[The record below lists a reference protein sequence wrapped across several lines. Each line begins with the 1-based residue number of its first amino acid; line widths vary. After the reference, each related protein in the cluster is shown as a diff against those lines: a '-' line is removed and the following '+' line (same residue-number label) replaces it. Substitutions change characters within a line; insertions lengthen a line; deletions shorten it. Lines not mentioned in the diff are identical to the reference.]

1 MNDTIQDIV
10 SMIVLHLRNTNQ
22 NELVDIIKGAEYSLE
37 FEEHDNWGAGKDFYR
52 LQFSLSFT
60 DFSKCIEKKKE
71 YEQIIYDAL
80 ISFYKDDH
88 FVITGIDIVSKI
100 ERFIDWAAI
109 EPNYSKENVITL
121 LNTEKDYLIKVATGE
136 LQIKGTSVNNDYKTL
151 HSTLYT
157 LLKQLGVN
165 HVNSYSDLWAWYN
178 DYKKQNLDSY
188 QKRRDFINELYKPL
202 LEILIQ
208 SQNNSINKKTMTE
221 KPSLHTLS
229 QFLKKNKGFDC
240 SFGHISVNVQD
251 TLGQGG
257 NGIVYKGTLQNY
269 DVAIKF
275 LIEYSSKKLE
285 RFKAEYLNISIVR
298 NKLCNII
305 NYIFYDE
312 LNANGAIFPY
322 IIMEICPLSLK
333 KKKHN
338 TDNITFDE
346 TMKLFNF
353 LCDALDSFEK
363 QDIIHRDLKPDNI
376 LIDNEDNF
384 IISDFGIAHF
394 SEKYPIQ
401 GLTKKGERLANFEF
415 AAPEQING
423 GNITYATDIYALFQI
438 IYWFVFNE
446 TNRGTGGKHLYDV
459 FHNSNAKYLDQLL
472 YKGIS
477 NSPEDRYQNISEI
490 RTALK
495 NMQIET
501 KEINPFDDMH
511 IFSRI
516 IRSTIPEFFNKITY
530 TNNRDDINSVL
541 LKIKSA
547 KTNRPFE
554 FNTGTSNNTIENI
567 EIIDN
572 GNVLIN
578 DHELCISGMWGCL
591 SNDTYNDILILET
604 LPVKPYIIN
613 DQEEWAV
620 AVLENSDMIPVREIE
635 SGFVRYH
642 GKVVP
647 TNELKI
653 QERYIYPENL
663 HERYYAIGAFAHCSI
678 IQKNDCYLD
687 ALQRKENLTQDD
699 IKTFRE
705 HISRNKSKEIHMY
718 L

>member
-1 MNDTIQDIV
+1 MNDNIQDIV
-10 SMIVLHLRNTNQ
+10 SMIIQYLRNTSQ
-22 NELVDIIKGAEYSLE
+22 NELVDLIKKADYSLE
-37 FEEHDNWGAGKDFYR
+37 FEGHDSWVVERDFYR

-60 DFSKCIEKKKE
+60 DFSKSIDKKSQ
-71 YEQIIYDAL
+71 YEQVIFDAL
-80 ISFYKDDH
+80 TSFYNDDYT
-88 FVITGIDIVSKI
+88 VISGVDIVSKI

-109 EPNYSKENVITL
+109 APEYTKESIISL

-136 LQIKGTSVNNDYKTL
+136 LQIKGTSANNDYKTL
-151 HSTLYT
+151 HSKLCI
-157 LLKQLGVN
+157 LLKQLGLN
-165 HVNSYSDLWAWYN
+165 HVNSYTDLWAWFN

-188 QKRRDFINELYKPL
+188 QKRRDYIHDLYNPL
-202 LEILIQ
+202 LELLTQ
-208 SQNNSINKKTMTE
+208 SEDNYINQEPTTE
-221 KPSLHTLS
+221 APSLHTLS

-240 SFGHISVNVQD
+240 SFGHINVNVKD
-251 TLGQGG
+251 NLGQGG
-257 NGIVYKGTLQNY
+257 NGIVYKGTLQNS

-275 LIEYSSKKLE
+275 LVEYSSKKLE

-298 NKLCNII
+298 NKLSNII
-305 NYIFYDE
+305 NYIAYGE

-322 IIMEICPLSLK
+322 IIMEKYPTSLK
-333 KKKHN
+333 KEKSH
-338 TDNITFDE
+338 TDDITFDG
-346 TMKLFNF
+346 TMKLFNS
-353 LCDALDSFEK
+353 LCNALDSFEK

-376 LIDNEDNF
+376 LMDNEGNY

-394 SEKYPIQ
+394 SDKYPIQ

-438 IYWFVFNE
+438 IYWYVFKE

-459 FHNSNAKYLDQLL
+459 FQNLDAKYLDALL

-490 RTALK
+490 RTALI
-495 NMQIET
+495 NMQIEN

-511 IFSRI
+511 IFSQI
-516 IRSTIPEFFNKITY
+516 IRSTVPEFFNGIAY
-530 TNNRDDINSVL
+530 TNNKNEINSLL
-541 LKIKSA
+541 LKMKST

-567 EIIDN
+567 EILDN
-572 GNVLIN
+572 GNILIN
-578 DHELCISGMWGCL
+578 WHELNVSGMWGCL

-613 DQEEWAV
+613 EQEEWAV
-620 AVLENSDMIPVREIE
+620 AVIEDSYMIPIKEIE
-635 SGFVRYH
+635 SGFVRYN
-642 GKVVP
+642 GRVVP

-653 QERYIYPENL
+653 QERYIYPESL
-663 HERYYAIGAFAHCSI
+663 HERYYAVGAFAHCSI

-687 ALQRKENLTQDD
+687 ALQKKENLTQDD
-699 IKTFRE
+699 IRNYRKQ
-705 HISRNKSKEIHMY
+705 ISRNKSKEIHMY

>member
-1 MNDTIQDIV
+1 M
-10 SMIVLHLRNTNQ
+10 
-22 NELVDIIKGAEYSLE
+22 
-37 FEEHDNWGAGKDFYR
+37 
-52 LQFSLSFT
+52 
-60 DFSKCIEKKKE
+60 
-71 YEQIIYDAL
+71 
-80 ISFYKDDH
+80 
-88 FVITGIDIVSKI
+88 
-100 ERFIDWAAI
+100 
-109 EPNYSKENVITL
+109 
-121 LNTEKDYLIKVATGE
+121 
-136 LQIKGTSVNNDYKTL
+136 
-151 HSTLYT
+151 
-157 LLKQLGVN
+157 
-165 HVNSYSDLWAWYN
+165 
-178 DYKKQNLDSY
+178 
-188 QKRRDFINELYKPL
+188 
-202 LEILIQ
+202 
-208 SQNNSINKKTMTE
+208 
-221 KPSLHTLS
+221 
-229 QFLKKNKGFDC
+229 
-240 SFGHISVNVQD
+240 
-251 TLGQGG
+251 
-257 NGIVYKGTLQNY
+257 
-269 DVAIKF
+269 
-275 LIEYSSKKLE
+275 
-285 RFKAEYLNISIVR
+285 
-298 NKLCNII
+298 
-305 NYIFYDE
+305 
-312 LNANGAIFPY
+312 
-322 IIMEICPLSLK
+322 
-333 KKKHN
+333 
-338 TDNITFDE
+338 
-346 TMKLFNF
+346 
-353 LCDALDSFEK
+353 
-363 QDIIHRDLKPDNI
+363 
-376 LIDNEDNF
+376 
-384 IISDFGIAHF
+384 
-394 SEKYPIQ
+394 
-401 GLTKKGERLANFEF
+401 
-415 AAPEQING
+415 
-423 GNITYATDIYALFQI
+423 
-438 IYWFVFNE
+438 
-446 TNRGTGGKHLYDV
+446 
-459 FHNSNAKYLDQLL
+459 L